1 MKAIDVLL
9 DLLFPPKCPFC
20 HQLLKEGEAFF
31 CAACQKGLPWSAGPQ
46 GQQDLEFL
54 SGCVSPLFYREA
66 VPDGVHRFKFGN
78 RPGYAN
84 AFGLL
89 MAQSVRDAW
98 PGATFDAVTWV
109 PLSRRRRRKRGY
121 DQAELLAKE
130 ISARLVL
137 PLLPTLVKKRHTPA
151 QSIQAADSARKAN
164 VLGAYEAVKT
174 ADLAGKVLLLC
185 DDVVT
190 TGSTLSE
197 CARILRS
204 AGAAKV
210 YAVTLARARN

>member
-1 MKAIDVLL
+1 MKAIDALL

-20 HQLLKEGEAFF
+20 HRLLKEGEPYF
-31 CAACQKGLPWSAGPQ
+31 CADCQKNLPWSAGPQ

-54 SGCVSPLFYREA
+54 SGCISPLFYREN

-78 RPGYAN
+78 CPGYSKT
-84 AFGLL
+84 FGLL
-89 MAQSVRDAW
+89 MAQAARDAW
-98 PGATFDAVTWV
+98 PDVDFDAVVWV
-109 PLSRRRRRKRGY
+109 PLSKRRKRNRGY

-130 ISARLVL
+130 VGIRLSL
-137 PLLPTLVKKRHTPA
+137 TIQNILVKKRHTPA
-151 QSIQAADSARKAN
+151 QSRQSENSARKAN
-164 VLGAYEAVKT
+164 VLGAYDIAKK
-174 ADLAGKVLLLC
+174 ADVAGKVLLLC

-197 CARILRS
+197 CARILRT